1 MYPATRGSAKKP
13 MRRQRVLSLVGSV
26 AAGLLASVGCGS
38 DDPVAPQVEHI
49 YIEVQVSGGIAGVDY
64 AYAVDG
70 AESVARGITCTSGC
84 DFEPGEVIAQQTP
97 AQVLYFADL
106 LNDAG
111 IVGHDGTDFGYEC
124 CDQFYYAI
132 GYRDGDRES
141 SVRGSSGALPHD
153 LAGAVAELD
162 LLLRGVLPIIIDWN
176 ARPDD
181 WPSDQL
187 LLRDFS
193 VVGAVLSLD
202 VEYGGGCVAHELDLV
217 AWGGWLESFPVQV
230 NVLLTHESHDD
241 ACEALIRRTLQF
253 NLVSLGEDYEASY
266 GVGDPGATTII
277 LRLTVPDGGAPRT
290 IEYTF

>member
-1 MYPATRGSAKKP
+1 
-13 MRRQRVLSLVGSV
+13 MRTQLGVGLACLVTV
-26 AAGLLASVGCGS
+26 GLLAAGGCES
-38 DDPVAPQVEHI
+38 DPVAPQAEHI

-84 DFEPGEVIAQQTP
+84 DFGPGEVIAQLTL

-106 LNDAG
+106 LDDAG
-111 IVGHDGTDFGYEC
+111 IVGHNGKDFGDEC

-132 GYRDGDRES
+132 GYRDGERES
-141 SVRGSSGALPHD
+141 SVRGSSGALPHG

-181 WPSDQL
+181 WPADQL

-193 VVGAVLSLD
+193 VVGSVLSLD

-230 NVLLTHESHDD
+230 NVLLAHEDHDD

-253 NLVSLGEDYEASY
+253 NLIPLEEEYVASY
-266 GVGDPGATTII
+266 GEGDPGETTLV
-277 LRLTVPDGGAPRT
+277 LRLTAPDGGELRT
-290 IEYTF
+290 IDYTF